1 MTRTASSPPSPTR
14 PGQPVWEIAE
24 LFPEQGLWTE
34 QQYLAL
40 NTNRLV
46 EFDNGMI
53 EVLPLPTKTHQLI
66 VLYLYEVLKAWI
78 TGKSVGGIVL
88 VAPYRLRLATG
99 RYREPDVVYLT
110 AEQNARSGEQF
121 AEAAELVMEVISADD
136 PDRDYVTKRRD
147 YAQAGIPEY
156 WIVDPGLRRITVMHL
171 DGKEYIEHGSFS
183 VGQTATS
190 RRMPGFAVAVDD
202 VFSLRQ

>member
-1 MTRTASSPPSPTR
+1 MTRTAASPPTPTR

-34 QQYLAL
+34 QQYLGL

-46 EFDNGMI
+46 EFDNGTI

-66 VLYLYEVLKAWI
+66 VLFLYEVLKAHI
-78 TGKSVGGIVL
+78 TGRGIGGIVL

-99 RYREPDVVYLT
+99 RYREPDVMYLT
-110 AEQNARSGEQF
+110 AEQNARTGEEH
-121 AEAAELVMEVISADD
+121 ADIAELVMEVISADD

-156 WIVDPGLRRITVMHL
+156 WIVDPVLRRISVL
-171 DGKEYIEHGSFS
+171 RLEAGQYIEHGVFMA
-183 VGQTATS
+183 GQVATS
-190 RRMPGFAVAVDD
+190 HRMPGFAVAVNDIL
-202 VFSLRQ
+202 SPAQ